1 MKILL
6 IEDDIELAEWL
17 MKALSQRYDFMTEW
31 SEDGLVANKRL
42 QTEEFDAIILDLGLP
57 QMDGRSLL
65 SAMRSRGDTTPAL
78 ILTAR
83 DSLAERIES
92 LHQGADDFLAKPFA
106 IEELEARLVALVRR
120 AHGKNAGTFASGPLS
135 YHSAEQRFSLDGEP
149 LELTPR
155 EHSML
160 RILLQ
165 HAGEPMSKQK
175 IIDRM
180 FSYDADIQLDAIE
193 VIAHR
198 LRKKLGEAV
207 HIRTLRGL
215 GYVLEVDAT

>member
-198 LRKKLGEAV
+198 LRKKLGEVV

>member
-1 MKILL
+1 M